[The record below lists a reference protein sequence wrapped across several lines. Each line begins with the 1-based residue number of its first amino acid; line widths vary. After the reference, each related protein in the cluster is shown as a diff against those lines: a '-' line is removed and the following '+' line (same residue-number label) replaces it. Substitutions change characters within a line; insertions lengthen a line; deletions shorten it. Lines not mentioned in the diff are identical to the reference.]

1 MNFEGTCV
9 DTVAVDNADS
19 GSGHMHL
26 ECRNATL
33 PGMLELPTLRLTAS
47 RSNQLSYGS
56 RCLAFQSQ
64 TAFNRFRKGSVEP
77 SLQFLHRYAA
87 NTLCDVQ
94 QIDPGRTR
102 TCNLWFRRPT
112 PYPLGHRA
120 NQSIKKPPRH
130 LAAGL
135 LGRAGHA
142 LEVCWARWR
151 VRWARAGGAWGQQ
164 PGCAGHAPAARWA
177 HSGDAPGT
185 RGGCAGHTCWV
196 CQGVMLPGP
205 DGSALAT

>member
-1 MNFEGTCV
+1 MERAS
-9 DTVAVDNADS
+9 VA
-19 GSGHMHL
+19 L
-26 ECRNATL
+26 EMMTNEAREIRTPNLLIWSQTRYCCAIAPMMLESLRRFNSFFTRAPVECACSQETSNTKAL
-33 PGMLELPTLRLTAS
+33 PGRLELPTLRLTAS

-120 NQSIKKPPRH
+120 RRGISVSCKLRARI
-130 LAAGL
+130 AAM
-135 LGRAGHA
+135 AIA
-142 LEVCWARWR
+142 EPNARNT
-151 VRWARAGGAWGQQ
+151 
-164 PGCAGHAPAARWA
+164 CTMKAANI
-177 HSGDAPGT
+177 P
-185 RGGCAGHTCWV
+185 
-196 CQGVMLPGP
+196 Q
-205 DGSALAT
+205 